1 MIIKGGTRS
10 GGRML
15 AEHLERADTNE
26 TVQLLDVRGTAATD
40 LDGSFREMVA
50 VASGTRCKKPLYH
63 ASINTA
69 RDERLTPEQW
79 RHSVET
85 LEKALGLTDQP
96 RAVVRHVKD
105 GREHVHVV
113 WSRIDAENMK
123 AISDSNN
130 YYRHEEVARQLE
142 QEFGHRAVEGVHT
155 GDKSKARPVAEANQA
170 EQEQAAAGRAMPVKL
185 AKGQLTAAWDET
197 LTGQEFADRIG
208 EQGYTLARGNE
219 RDFVIVDWKGGV
231 HSPRRR
237 IVGMKAADIEARFS
251 DIDPDSLPSVADARA
266 ATIER
271 GLTEQPRPAEQEKP
285 EPEQPI
291 EKPIEKPMPPAITPA
306 STAKADSDRA
316 DQVQKGTE
324 AGVGFLERI
333 FTKAAELFDSLR
345 EKLFGAAF
353 APMGYQEETPPP
365 PAQEPAKIEPAAPV
379 LVEVEKVAAPE
390 KPKERAQAKPYE
402 PRRIPPPV
410 REPGRDRDH
419 AGRERSIEIEI
430 QPPPDDEPDGGEA

>member
-15 AEHLERADTNE
+15 AEHLARADTNE
-26 TVQLLDVRGTAATD
+26 TVQLLEVRGTAATD

-50 VASGTRCKKPLYH
+50 VASGTRCKNPLYH

-113 WSRIDAENMK
+113 WSRIDAEHMR

-155 GDKSKARPVAEANQA
+155 GDKSKGRPVAEANQA
-170 EQEQAAAGRAMPVKL
+170 EQEQAGDGRAMPVKL

-197 LTGQEFADRIG
+197 LTGQEFADKIA
-208 EQGYTLARGNE
+208 EQGYTLARGDK

-251 DIDPDSLPSVADARA
+251 DIDPADLPTVAAARA

-271 GLTEQPRPAEQEKP
+271 GLTDQPRPVAPELP
-285 EPEQPI
+285 EPEKAI
-291 EKPIEKPMPPAITPA
+291 EKPIEPPAPPVA

-316 DQVQKGTE
+316 DQAQKGTE
-324 AGVGFLERI
+324 AGVGFLERL

-353 APMGYQEETPPP
+353 APMGYQEATPP
-365 PAQEPAKIEPAAPV
+365 PAQEPKKIERPAPEPV
-379 LVEVEKVAAPE
+379 PVEVEKVAEPE
-390 KPKERAQAKPYE
+390 KPKTRAQAKPYE

-410 REPGRDRDH
+410 KEPGRELDH
-419 AGRERSIEIEI
+419 AGRERSIEIDM
-430 QPPPDDEPDGGEA
+430 QPPPESDDSDGE